1 MTLVRFGDP
10 LPPAVGPK
18 AALLSRCAAAG
29 LRVPA
34 GAVWLDAD
42 GTEPTTAALGPL
54 RPGERVA
61 LRSAFAAEDG
71 AKQSAAGR
79 YTSVL
84 HVSTDDPA
92 ALTGALHAVWA
103 SGPGTRRD
111 ILVMRMVDAVH
122 AGVAGLQEDF
132 EDDLVE
138 AVEGTAEGLVG
149 GTATDVRRLLVP
161 RLRHSWERAHRGS
174 DHWRTPLPPWAMRL
188 ARLLRGV
195 RRVVRA
201 GDWDVEW
208 ADDGRVCWLLQVRRL
223 SRPVRRDETYTLAN
237 HKEILPPLPS
247 VLMAGLIAER
257 GRELFAFYR
266 RFDRALPAD
275 RSMIGVFEGRPYLDL
290 SLLED
295 MLRMLGLPT
304 PLLADSMG
312 GHTAIP
318 AGLRP
323 LRLLTKAPALLRM
336 ARDQAAAPGRLP
348 MIIAEMQR
356 LQDRASRAGTATEV
370 LAAAG
375 DAYVHLVTGMMSL
388 STAIGPPLALLRK
401 TGTLH
406 QHAAR
411 SRSAGTVMWDDL
423 DAVRRGAMTLDGW
436 LTRHGHRGVYESDL
450 AEPRFAERPPVSGT
464 GSTARPVLPPRT
476 VAGALTLPLWW
487 QAGRAVQA
495 REHWR
500 DEAMRTFAVLRRRLI
515 ELAPVEPWL
524 LTPDEV
530 RALDRGWRPDDAFWA
545 ARHAERARHEQW
557 DPPDLIGAREDT
569 DRWRHGSSATGSSAP
584 GRGSAAGRGSAS
596 HSGGARLRG
605 LGLTSGTVTGQA
617 WVLRTPSTEL
627 PDGWD
632 RASTV
637 LVARAVDAGWIP
649 TFALVAAVVVET
661 GGDLSHGSIILREI
675 GLPAVTNVQGATR
688 TIAPGT
694 LVEVRARPGVV
705 LVPSPHG

>member
-18 AALLSRCAAAG
+18 AALLSRCAGAG
-29 LRVPA
+29 VRVPA
-34 GAVWLDAD
+34 GAVLLDQ
-42 GTEPTTAALGPL
+42 GGPEPTTAALGPL
-54 RPGERVA
+54 RPGERIA
-61 LRSAFAAEDG
+61 LRSAFDGEDG
-71 AKQSAAGR
+71 AVRSAAGR
-79 YTSVL
+79 YASVL
-84 HVSTDDPA
+84 HLSTDDPA
-92 ALTGALHAVWA
+92 ALAGALHAVWA

-111 ILVMRMVDAVH
+111 LLVMRMVDAVH
-122 AGVAGLQEDF
+122 AGVAVLQEDF

-138 AVEGTAEGLVG
+138 AVEGTAETLVG
-149 GTATDVRRLLVP
+149 GTATEVRRLLVP
-161 RLRHSWERAHRGS
+161 RLRHRWERAHRGS

-195 RRVVRA
+195 RRVVPA
-201 GDWDVEW
+201 GDWDLEW
-208 ADDGRVCWLLQVRRL
+208 ADDGQHCWLLQVRRL
-223 SRPVRRDETYTLAN
+223 TRPVRRDEVYTLAN

-295 MLRMLGLPT
+295 MVRMLGLPT

-312 GHTAIP
+312 GHTAVP

-323 LRLLTKAPALLRM
+323 LRMLTKAPVLLRM
-336 ARDQAAAPGRLP
+336 ALDQAAAPGRLP
-348 MIIAEMQR
+348 MIIAEMER

-388 STAIGPPLALLRK
+388 STAIGPPLALLR
-401 TGTLH
+401 TAGTLH

-411 SRSAGTVMWDDL
+411 SRSAGTVLWDDL
-423 DAVRRGAMTLDGW
+423 DDVRRGTMTLDAW
-436 LTRHGHRGVYESDL
+436 LIRHGHRGVYESDL

-464 GSTARPVLPPRT
+464 GGAARPALPPRT
-476 VAGALTLPLWW
+476 VAGVLTLPLWW
-487 QAGRAVQA
+487 QADRAVQA
-495 REHWR
+495 RERWR
-500 DEAMRTFAVLRRRLI
+500 DEAMRTFAVLRRRLV
-515 ELAPVEPWL
+515 ELTPVEPWL
-524 LTPDEV
+524 LTPQEV

-545 ARHAERARHEQW
+545 ARQAERARQEQW

-569 DRWRHGSSATGSSAP
+569 DRWRRGSSGSGP
-584 GRGSAAGRGSAS
+584 GD
-596 HSGGARLRG
+596 GARFRG
-605 LGLTSGTVTGQA
+605 LGLTTGTVTGRA

-627 PDGWD
+627 PEGWD
-632 RASTV
+632 PASTV

-675 GLPAVTNVQGATR
+675 GLPAVTNVAGATSAI
-688 TIAPGT
+688 TPGT
-694 LVEVRARPGVV
+694 RVEVRARPGIV
-705 LVPSPHG
+705 LIGSPGG

>member
-10 LPPAVGPK
+10 LPPSVGPK
-18 AALLSRCAAAG
+18 AALLSRCAGAG

-34 GAVWLDAD
+34 GAVLLDAD

-54 RPGERVA
+54 RPGERIA
-61 LRSAFAAEDG
+61 LRSAFDGEDG
-71 AKQSAAGR
+71 AAHSAAGR

-84 HVSTDDPA
+84 HVSTDDPP
-92 ALTGALHAVWA
+92 ALAGALHAVWA

-111 ILVMRMVDAVH
+111 LLVMRMVEAVH
-122 AGVAGLQEDF
+122 AGVAVLQEDF

-138 AVEGTAEGLVG
+138 AVEGTAETLVG

-195 RRVVRA
+195 RRVVPV

-223 SRPVRRDETYTLAN
+223 SRPVRRDEVYTLAN
-237 HKEILPPLPS
+237 HREILPPLPS

-295 MLRMLGLPT
+295 MVRLLGLPT

-312 GHTAIP
+312 GHTAVP
-318 AGLRP
+318 VGLRP
-323 LRLLTKAPALLRM
+323 LRMLTKAPVLLRM

-348 MIIAEMQR
+348 KIIAEMER
-356 LQDRASRAGTATEV
+356 LQDMASRASTASEV

-388 STAIGPPLALLRK
+388 STAIGPPLALLRRA
-401 TGTLH
+401 GTLH

-423 DAVRRGAMTLDGW
+423 DAVRGGAMTLAGW
-436 LTRHGHRGVYESDL
+436 LTLHGHRGVHESDL
-450 AEPRFAERPPVSGT
+450 AEPRFAERPPVPGT
-464 GSTARPVLPPRT
+464 GSTARPALPPRT
-476 VAGALTLPLWW
+476 VAGLLTLPLWW
-487 QAGRAVQA
+487 QADRAVQA
-495 REHWR
+495 RERWR
-500 DEAMRTFAVLRRRLI
+500 DEAMRTFAVLRRRLV
-515 ELAPVEPWL
+515 ELTPVEPWL
-524 LTPDEV
+524 LTPEEV
-530 RALDRGWRPDDAFWA
+530 RELDRGWRPDDAFWA
-545 ARHAERARHEQW
+545 ARQGQRARQEQW

-569 DRWRHGSSATGSSAP
+569 DRWRRGSGGSAP
-584 GRGSAAGRGSAS
+584 GDGT
-596 HSGGARLRG
+596 RLSG
-605 LGLTSGTVTGQA
+605 LGLTTGTVTGRA

-632 RASTV
+632 PATTV
-637 LVARAVDAGWIP
+637 LVARAVDTGWIP
-649 TFALVAAVVVET
+649 TFALVAGVVVET

-675 GLPAVTNVQGATR
+675 GLPAVTNVGGATSAI
-688 TIAPGT
+688 TPGI
-694 LVEVRARPGVV
+694 LLEVRARPGVI
-705 LVPSPHG
+705 LIGSPGE

>member
-18 AALLSRCAAAG
+18 AALLSRCAGAG

-34 GAVWLDAD
+34 GAVLLDAD

-54 RPGERVA
+54 RPGEQVA
-61 LRSAFAAEDG
+61 LRSAFGVEDG
-71 AKQSAAGR
+71 AVHSAAGR

-111 ILVMRMVDAVH
+111 LLVMRMVDAVH
-122 AGVAGLQEDF
+122 AGVAVLQEDF

-138 AVEGTAEGLVG
+138 AVEGTAEDLVG

-195 RRVVRA
+195 RRVVRT

-223 SRPVRRDETYTLAN
+223 TRPARRDEIYTLAN

-257 GRELFAFYR
+257 GRELFGFFR
-266 RFDRALPAD
+266 RFDRSLPAD

-295 MLRMLGLPT
+295 VLRMLGLPT

-312 GHTAIP
+312 GHTAVP

-323 LRLLTKAPALLRM
+323 LRMLTKAPVLLRM
-336 ARDQAAAPGRLP
+336 ARDQAAAPARLP
-348 MIIAEMQR
+348 MIISEMER
-356 LQDRASRAGTATEV
+356 LQDRASRAGTATEA

-388 STAIGPPLALLRK
+388 STAIGPAFAVLRK
-401 TGTLH
+401 AGTLH

-411 SRSAGTVMWDDL
+411 SRSAGTVLWDDL
-423 DAVRRGAMTLDGW
+423 DAVRRGTMSQDDW

-450 AEPRFAERPPVSGT
+450 AQPRFAERPPAPGT
-464 GSTARPVLPPRT
+464 GSTARPALPPRT
-476 VAGALTLPLWW
+476 LAGVLTLPLWW
-487 QAGRAVQA
+487 QADRAVQA
-495 REHWR
+495 RERWR
-500 DEAMRTFAVLRRRLI
+500 DEAMRTFAVLRRRLL

-530 RALDRGWRPDDAFWA
+530 CALDGGWRPDDAFWA

-557 DPPDLIGAREDT
+557 DPPDLLGAREDA
-569 DRWRHGSSATGSSAP
+569 DRWRRASSGTTPGSRP
-584 GRGSAAGRGSAS
+584 
-596 HSGGARLRG
+596 RLRG
-605 LGLTSGTVTGQA
+605 LGLTTGTVTGRA

-627 PDGWD
+627 PQGWD
-632 RASTV
+632 PASTV

-675 GLPAVTNVQGATR
+675 GLPAVTNVTGATS
-688 TIAPGT
+688 TIASGT
-694 LVEVRARPGVV
+694 FVEVRARPGVIV
-705 LVPSPHG
+705 LGSSGG